1 MFVEKQIPH
10 FVRNDTLTTN
20 LIVFVQPL
28 IKQILNNKEIT
39 QMKAIVYT
47 KYGPPEVLQVKE
59 IEKPVP
65 KDNEILVKVHAT
77 TVNYGDITAR
87 NFKNIASREFNM
99 PMPLWLPSRIMFGF
113 STPKKKILGSEFAGE
128 VEAVGKKVKR
138 FKPGDP
144 VFGYRGQNMGA
155 YAEYLCTPENG
166 SVAIKPA
173 NMSYEEAAAVPYG
186 ALMALNLLRKVNIQR
201 GQKVL
206 INGASG
212 GIGSAAV
219 QLVRYY
225 GAEVTGVC
233 STPRL
238 EFVKSLG
245 ANKVLDYT
253 KEDFTQ
259 NGETY
264 DLIFDIL
271 GRSSFS
277 RCKSSLNQNGRYL
290 LASFKMG
297 KLFQMQIFDNKKVI
311 CALAQEKPG
320 DLIFIKELIEAG
332 KIKSVIDKT
341 FPMDQAAEAHRCVEA
356 GHKKGHVVI
365 KMAYNLNF

>member
-1 MFVEKQIPH
+1 
-10 FVRNDTLTTN
+10 
-20 LIVFVQPL
+20 
-28 IKQILNNKEIT
+28 
-39 QMKAIVYT
+39 MKAMIYT
-47 KYGPPEVLQVKE
+47 EYGSPDVLQLKE

-65 KDNEILVKVHAT
+65 KDNEILIRIHAT
-77 TVNYGDITAR
+77 PVNYGDTLAR
-87 NFKNIASREFNM
+87 NFSAISPRKFNM
-99 PMPLWLPSRIMFGF
+99 PFLFWLPARIVFGF
-113 STPKKKILGSEFAGE
+113 SKPKINILGSELAGE
-128 VEAVGKKVKR
+128 IEAIGKDVKR
-138 FKPGDP
+138 FKKGDQ

-155 YAEYLCTPENG
+155 NTEYLCMPEDG
-166 SVAIKPA
+166 LVAIKPA
-173 NMSYEEAAAVPYG
+173 NMTYEEAATVPYG
-186 ALMALNLLRKVNIQR
+186 ALTALNLLRKVNIQR

-219 QLVRYY
+219 QLAKYF

-245 ANKVLDYT
+245 ADKVIDYT

-277 RCKSSLNQNGRYL
+277 RCKSSLNKNGRYL
-290 LASFKMG
+290 LASFKM
-297 KLFQMQIFDNKKVI
+297 KQLFQMLWTSMIGSRKVI
-311 CALAQEKPG
+311 CAMSGEKLE
-320 DLIFIKELIEAG
+320 DLLLIKELVEAG
-332 KIKSVIDKT
+332 KIKSVIDRRY
-341 FPMDQAAEAHRCVEA
+341 PLEQAAEAHRYIEQ
-356 GHKKGHVVI
+356 GRKKGNVVI
-365 KMAYNLNF
+365 TL